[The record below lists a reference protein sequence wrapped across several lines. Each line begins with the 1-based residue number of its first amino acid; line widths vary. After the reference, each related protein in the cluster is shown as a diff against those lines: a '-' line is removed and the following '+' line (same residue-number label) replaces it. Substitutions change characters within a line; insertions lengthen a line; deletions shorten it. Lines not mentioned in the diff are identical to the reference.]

1 MARMARTDTRRYR
14 KVNPL
19 GPNPEEQA
27 KLLGECSFWKWHD
40 GYNQSLHALHE
51 RIAQKE
57 MKNPDMTSVPRR
69 IDRTVRLYL
78 LGCTV
83 TVSEILG
90 DEELVAN

>member
-1 MARMARTDTRRYR
+1 M
-14 KVNPL
+14 
-19 GPNPEEQA
+19 Q
-27 KLLGECSFWKWHD
+27 
-40 GYNQSLHALHE
+40 
-51 RIAQKE
+51 
-57 MKNPDMTSVPRR
+57 NPDMTSVPRR